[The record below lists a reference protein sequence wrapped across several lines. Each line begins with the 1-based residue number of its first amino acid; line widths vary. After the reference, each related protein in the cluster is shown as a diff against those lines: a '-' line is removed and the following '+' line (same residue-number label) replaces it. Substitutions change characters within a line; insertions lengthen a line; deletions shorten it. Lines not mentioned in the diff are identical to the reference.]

1 MKTARDIFIDLHEN
15 PLKQFQPTNRLAIL
29 FLFVV
34 LFLETNR
41 LRLVSTTLAASM
53 ATSATMA
60 SSVVTTAS
68 LVQRQVPLAL
78 TEVQVGKLKEQ
89 QLLKLDL
96 NKRPP

>member
-1 MKTARDIFIDLHEN
+1 MKN
-15 PLKQFQPTNRLAIL
+15 PLKQIQPTIGLVIL
-29 FLFVV
+29 LLLVK
-34 LFLETNR
+34 LFLETDR

>member
-1 MKTARDIFIDLHEN
+1 MKN
-15 PLKQFQPTNRLAIL
+15 PLKQIQPTIRLVIL
-29 FLFVV
+29 LLLVK
-34 LFLETNR
+34 LFLETDR

-60 SSVVTTAS
+60 SSVVTTAR

>member
-1 MKTARDIFIDLHEN
+1 MKN
-15 PLKQFQPTNRLAIL
+15 PLKQIQPTIGLVIL
-29 FLFVV
+29 LLLVK
-34 LFLETNR
+34 LFLETDR

-60 SSVVTTAS
+60 SSVVTTAR